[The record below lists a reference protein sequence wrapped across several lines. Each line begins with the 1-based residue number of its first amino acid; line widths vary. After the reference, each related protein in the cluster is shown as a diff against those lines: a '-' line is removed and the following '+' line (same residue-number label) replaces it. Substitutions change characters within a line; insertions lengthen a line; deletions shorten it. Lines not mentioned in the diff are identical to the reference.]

1 MRRLCIF
8 IGDRIIFKMKY
19 RNVLNVFLFLNQRLL
34 FLFRLLWKSWCNFFF
49 HTLISLYIFFKKH
62 TYSYFHHYNFLAD
75 GWRITWA
82 SLSTQFFIERL
93 AVTGVLETNKKE
105 KEKKICFFLFE
116 TVALQPSVSR
126 RWLGFWRFFSF
137 FFLTFF
143 FRSFAR
149 IGLAAEEGFPIWGRD
164 PLDYPHL
171 EPDRARRCLK
181 RKPRNGIRQPGSG
194 WGHDPPAGGRQP
206 PLMGTGRRRGHSLGV
221 IDSIWWWKR
230 IFYHELDCSTIACWD
245 KVTQKCDFCGKNYF
259 LERLYL
265 FLLPAMV
272 KWN

>member
-143 FRSFAR
+143 F
-149 IGLAAEEGFPIWGRD
+149 
-164 PLDYPHL
+164 
-171 EPDRARRCLK
+171 
-181 RKPRNGIRQPGSG
+181 
-194 WGHDPPAGGRQP
+194 
-206 PLMGTGRRRGHSLGV
+206 GV
-221 IDSIWWWKR
+221 L
-230 IFYHELDCSTIACWD
+230 HELDWPPR
-245 KVTQKCDFCGKNYF
+245 KVSRSGVATPLITPTLSRTEQDVVWKGNQ
-259 LERLYL
+259 ETESGN
-265 FLLPAMV
+265 PAPV
-272 KWN
+272 GVTTHQLGVANPLWWVPAEDAAILSV